1 MVSQNNHRMKQQ
13 WLLAT
18 NQVFSLRNS
27 SIGFVSV
34 VLGLFFLVERMLL
47 VTRLLLANDQ

>member
-34 VLGLFFLVERMLL
+34 VLGLFFSCG
-47 VTRLLLANDQ
+47 TDAIGHAATTS